1 MKQNCN
7 YFFTF
12 GSFFWSLLFYS
23 ITVSD
28 FTQILPHFS
37 RQNWRVILE
46 VLLNLYFTARSL
58 VWENEWNNW
67 EMFTCSLRSHNFK
80 SGNISGKI
88 RHCECIMHID
98 TVHGELNQSIVCAVP
113 PEWIVKPQDQEAVE
127 GQDVFFDCRV
137 SGVPEPSI
145 IWRRL
150 AGMTTTL
157 KLFN

>member
-1 MKQNCN
+1 
-7 YFFTF
+7 
-12 GSFFWSLLFYS
+12 
-23 ITVSD
+23 
-28 FTQILPHFS
+28 
-37 RQNWRVILE
+37 
-46 VLLNLYFTARSL
+46 
-58 VWENEWNNW
+58 
-67 EMFTCSLRSHNFK
+67 MFTCSLRSHNFK

-88 RHCECIMHID
+88 RHCVSIMHID
-98 TVHGELNQSIVCAVP
+98 TAHGELNQSFVCAVP

>member
-1 MKQNCN
+1 MNETLECSHARYARTILKVVI
-7 YFFTF
+7 F
-12 GSFFWSLLFYS
+12 L
-23 ITVSD
+23 VKSD
-28 FTQILPHFS
+28 T
-37 RQNWRVILE
+37 
-46 VLLNLYFTARSL
+46 
-58 VWENEWNNW
+58 
-67 EMFTCSLRSHNFK
+67 
-80 SGNISGKI
+80 
-88 RHCECIMHID
+88 ECIMHID
-98 TVHGELNQSIVCAVP
+98 TAHGELNQSIVCAVP